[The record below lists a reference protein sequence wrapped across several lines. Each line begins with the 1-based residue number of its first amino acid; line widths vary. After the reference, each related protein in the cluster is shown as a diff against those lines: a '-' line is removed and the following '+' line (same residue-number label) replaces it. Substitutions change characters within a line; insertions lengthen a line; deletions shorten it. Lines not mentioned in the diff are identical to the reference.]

1 MRNRT
6 ATVVSVLAICLV
18 LVSATVPTLIQGR
31 PANQIPVE
39 KVQGDSLSNPTAD
52 NWDEVPQVTVP
63 LSNAPSSVPNAND
76 TSVDEMQVQAA
87 RTDAK
92 LYLRL
97 TWKDGT
103 NDSDTLGPRRFADA
117 AAVQFPVNT
126 SERPAISM
134 GSTRNQVNV
143 WYWGANVGT
152 QELFAGG
159 PSTTTSFDNTS
170 VETAKTY
177 QNGSWTLVL
186 ERDLRTNQVNRTEF
200 TTRENVD
207 VAFGVWNGSNMER
220 SGRKGVSE
228 WHHLALGP
236 EPSGAPFETILWTIA
251 GLAIV
256 VVALVTVSAVRR
268 T

>member
-1 MRNRT
+1 MRERT
-6 ATVVSVLAICLV
+6 ATAVAVLALCLV

-39 KVQGDSLSNPTAD
+39 TVEDDSLSKPTAD
-52 NWDEVPQVTVP
+52 GWDDVPQARVP
-63 LSNAPSSVPNAND
+63 LSSAPSSVPNANE
-76 TSVDEMQVQAA
+76 TSVEEVHVQAA
-87 RTDAK
+87 RTDET

-97 TWKDGT
+97 TWDDAT
-103 NDSDTLGPRRFADA
+103 NDSGTQGPRRFADA

-134 GSTRNQVNV
+134 GSTSNPVNV

-152 QELFAGG
+152 EELFAGG
-159 PSTTTSFDNTS
+159 PSTTTAFDNAS
-170 VETAKTY
+170 VQTTKSY
-177 QNGSWTLVL
+177 QNGSWSLVV
-186 ERDLRTNQVNRTEF
+186 ERDLRSGNANRTEF

-236 EPSGAPFETILWTIA
+236 EPSGAPFETILWTVA

-256 VVALVTVSAVRR
+256 VVALVTASAIRR